1 MSILLSLLICFPLL
15 FTVPTIARNLTLTS
29 NDVTSLTVTWDVPDS
44 GVWTGYTASVQ
55 EENMAD
61 QTVSG
66 SGTRTATFTGLTSG
80 KMYTVVVVTES
91 GNQKSAG
98 LRNSFY
104 TSKSGRLHR
113 VKLFSIQD
121 LAI

>member
-1 MSILLSLLICFPLL
+1 MYDIYVRFCLLLSLLL
-15 FTVPTIARNLTLTS
+15 TVPTIAKNLRLTS
-29 NDVTSLTVTWDVPDS
+29 NNVASLTVTWDVPDS

-55 EENMAD
+55 EENVAD
-61 QTVSG
+61 QPVPG
-66 SGTRTATFTGLTSG
+66 SGTRTATFTGLISG

-104 TSKSGRLHR
+104 TSKSGRLH
-113 VKLFSIQD
+113 
-121 LAI
+121 